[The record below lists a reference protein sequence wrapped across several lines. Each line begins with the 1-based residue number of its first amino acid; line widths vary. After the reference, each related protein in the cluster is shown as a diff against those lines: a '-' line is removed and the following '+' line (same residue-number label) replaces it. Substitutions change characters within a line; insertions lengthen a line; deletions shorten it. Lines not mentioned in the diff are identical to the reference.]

1 MKIKSTVVFEYQ
13 IEDKQIKKFK
23 EKVLERV
30 LEETELDITLDE
42 ISDEQ
47 TIKYLQNALPDLVRD
62 YHLGF
67 GDSDSIAIDDYFN
80 TISIDYYGEDARNL
94 VYEMAD
100 QIITQLED
108 EENSGGL
115 E

>member
-30 LEETELDITLDE
+30 LEETELDITPDE

-47 TIKYLQNALPDLVRD
+47 TKHYLENALPELIKGYR
-62 YHLGF
+62 LGYC
-67 GDSDSIAIDDYFN
+67 DNSIIFDDYFN
-80 TISIDYYGEDARNL
+80 TIEIDYYGEDARNL

-100 QIITQLED
+100 QIITKL
-108 EENSGGL
+108 ENSVVV
-115 E
+115 